1 VKIKN
6 FKRLLPS
13 FAVMSLVVACGQIE
27 ANSNVNSTP
36 AATNTESTSAVT
48 TAATST
54 ESSTDSTA
62 EKNNKVAEEMFGNA
76 WNKGDLTVVDKLIAP
91 DAYDH
96 SPLASEKGSQGFKKI
111 ITSFR
116 ASMPDLKMTIED
128 EVFAKDRVVHRWKV
142 EGKHTGAPLF
152 GIPASGKNIALTGIT
167 IVKVNDGKI
176 VERWTQLDQFGLL
189 KQLGIIPPPPKSGS
203 K

>member
-6 FKRLLPS
+6 FKRLLPF
-13 FAVMSLVVACGQIE
+13 FAVMSLVAACGQIQ
-27 ANSNVNSTP
+27 ANSEVTSTP
-36 AATNTESTSAVT
+36 AATNTESTSA
-48 TAATST
+48 ATST
-54 ESSTDSTA
+54 ESSTASTP
-62 EKNNKVAEEMFGNA
+62 EKNNKIAEEMFGNA

-116 ASMPDLKMTIED
+116 ASMPNLKMTIED
-128 EVFAKDRVVHRWKV
+128 EVFSKDRVVHRWKV
-142 EGKHTGAPLF
+142 EGKHTAAPLF

-167 IVKVNDGKI
+167 IVKVNNGKI

-189 KQLGIIPPPPKSGS
+189 KQLGIIPPPPKSGA

>member
-1 VKIKN
+1 MKIKI

-13 FAVMSLVVACGQIE
+13 FAVMSMIAACGQIQ
-27 ANSNVNSTP
+27 ASTDATSSP
-36 AATNTESTSAVT
+36 AST
-48 TAATST
+48 TASK
-54 ESSTDSTA
+54 SSTDSSTA
-62 EKNNKVAEEMFGNA
+62 STPEKNNKIAEEMFGNA

-128 EVFAKDRVVHRWKV
+128 EIFSGDRVVHRWKV
-142 EGKHTGAPLF
+142 EGKHTAAPLF
-152 GIPASGKNIALTGIT
+152 GVPASGKNIALTGIT
-167 IVKVNDGKI
+167 VVKVQDGKI